1 MFQQFKKGQIVFHTK
16 TKRQGKVVKQEGA
29 FTVVEFIVS
38 QNTEQGTRTTKV
50 ESILS
55 HELRNSKPKRH
66 SYAPYYDVMEFHTKF
81 GHPVSKAPKPITSQ
95 RMSQRAGYQVE
106 EVVESLWASVEGNEQ
121 EFVKLVDVLLA
132 DVEKAK
138 QKAINKGEFNAE
150 ETILH
155 QVDSQIDILYFT
167 YGTLVELGVNPKNIF
182 TIIQNANLG
191 KLDPVTGKPILDPVT
206 NKILKPEGWEE
217 KYQPEPLIKKEIERQ
232 LSEATKYGGNKNE

>member
-16 TKRQGKVVKQEGA
+16 TKRQCKVVKQEGA
-29 FTVVEFIVS
+29 STVVEFIVS
-38 QNTEQGTRTTKV
+38 QDSEQGTRTTKV
-50 ESILS
+50 ESILT
-55 HELRNSKPKRH
+55 HELRSSKPKRH
-66 SYAPYYDVMEFHTKF
+66 SYAPYFDVMEFHKAF
-81 GHPVSKAPKPITSQ
+81 GHPVAKVPTPISAK

-106 EVVESLWASVEGNEQ
+106 EVVESLWASVEGKEE

-138 QKAINKGEFNAE
+138 QKAIDKGEFNAE

-182 TIIQNANLG
+182 TIVQNANLG
-191 KLDPVTGKPILDPVT
+191 KLGADGKPILHPET

-217 KYQPEPLIKKEIERQ
+217 KYQPEPLIEKEIARQ
-232 LSEATKYGGNKNE
+232 IEEATKHGGNTNE

>member
-38 QNTEQGTRTTKV
+38 QDTEQGTRTTKV

-66 SYAPYYDVMEFHTKF
+66 SYAPYYDVMEFHKAF
-81 GHPVSKAPKPITSQ
+81 GHPVSKVPNPITPK

-106 EVVESLWASVEGNEQ
+106 EVVESLWASVDGKED
-121 EFVKLVDVLLA
+121 EFVKLVDVLLT

-138 QKAINKGEFNAE
+138 QKAISKGEFDTE

-155 QVDSQIDILYFT
+155 QVDSQMDILYFT

-191 KLDPVTGKPILDPVT
+191 KLGADGKPILDPVT

-232 LSEATKYGGNKNE
+232 LSEATKYGGNKHE

>member
-29 FTVVEFIVS
+29 STVVEFIVS
-38 QNTEQGTRTTKV
+38 QDSEQGTRTTKV
-50 ESILS
+50 ESILT
-55 HELRNSKPKRH
+55 HELRSSKPKRH
-66 SYAPYYDVMEFHTKF
+66 SYAPYFDVMEFHKAF
-81 GHPVSKAPKPITSQ
+81 GHPVAKVPAPITSK

-106 EVVESLWASVEGNEQ
+106 EVVESLWASVDGKEE

-138 QKAINKGEFNAE
+138 QKAIDKGEFNAE

-182 TIIQNANLG
+182 TIVQNANLG
-191 KLDPVTGKPILDPVT
+191 KLGADGKPILHPET

-217 KYQPEPLIKKEIERQ
+217 KYQPEPLIEKEITRQ
-232 LSEATKYGGNKNE
+232 IEEATKHGGNTNE